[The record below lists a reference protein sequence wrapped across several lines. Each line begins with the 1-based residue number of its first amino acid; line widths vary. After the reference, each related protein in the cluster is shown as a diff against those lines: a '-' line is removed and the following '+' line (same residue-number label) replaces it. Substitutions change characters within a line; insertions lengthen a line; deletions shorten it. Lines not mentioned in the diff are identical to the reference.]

1 MLQSQTNEVSKNKW
15 KTIKKK
21 QRVPKQQAP
30 NVDINVPKQQV
41 SNVNIN
47 IPKQNNIND
56 IKQQVSNVNIPK
68 QNNINA
74 IKQRVSNINIP
85 KQNNIN
91 SIISTKIVDNT
102 NVSKIEQALKI
113 SKYILDTNKQSYLC
127 QIPITHQLNTM
138 SLYSFSKN
146 NPDLIPDKTVIPYNI
161 CAKKLIE
168 AAIKNNPKLNFY
180 TIRSPS
186 FSSIFFPAEYIER
199 YECVIYVE
207 LKNKTIKNNI
217 LAIWY
222 NGYSTSE
229 GRTVEAGYNSIIY
242 TTFGEL
248 KRALEIGIYQ
258 KEHPQNQYW

>member
-1 MLQSQTNEVSKNKW
+1 MHQSQTKYNEKEIQKLSQTNQTTENVVSEYKW

-21 QRVPKQQAP
+21 QRIPKQQAQ
-30 NVDINVPKQQV
+30 NVDINVPKQQAQNVNINILKQQV

-47 IPKQNNIND
+47 IL
-56 IKQQVSNVNIPK
+56 
-68 QNNINA
+68 
-74 IKQRVSNINIP
+74 

-91 SIISTKIVDNT
+91 SIIPTKIVDNT

-127 QIPITHQLNTM
+127 QIPITHQLDTM

-146 NPDLIPDKTVIPYNI
+146 NPDLIPNETVIPCNI

-168 AAIKNNPKLNFY
+168 AAIKNNPKLNFN

-186 FSSIFFPAEYIER
+186 FSLIFFPAEYIER

-207 LKNKTIKNNI
+207 LKNKTIKNNT

>member
-21 QRVPKQQAP
+21 QRVPKHQTP

-56 IKQQVSNVNIPK
+56 IKQQVSNVNI
-68 QNNINA
+68 
-74 IKQRVSNINIP
+74 NIP

-91 SIISTKIVDNT
+91 SIISTKIVDNN
-102 NVSKIEQALKI
+102 NVFKIEQALKI

-138 SLYSFSKN
+138 SFYSFSKN
-146 NPDLIPDKTVIPYNI
+146 NPDLIPNETVIPCNI
-161 CAKKLIE
+161 CAKILIE
-168 AAIKNNPKLNFY
+168 AAIKNNPKLNFN
-180 TIRSPS
+180 TIRSPY
-186 FSSIFFPAEYIER
+186 FSSIFFPPEYIEK
-199 YECVIYVE
+199 YGCVIYVE

-248 KRALEIGIYQ
+248 KRALEIVIYQ